1 MDSGKNYLMPGVSK
15 REVLAWAS
23 YDFANSGYTT
33 VILTAVY
40 NAFFVSVV
48 AENAVWATFAW
59 TLTITLS
66 NLLSIAVIPVIS
78 ALADAQANKRFW
90 RAVMTGICCMS
101 TATLAYTGP
110 GTLASAVFL
119 IVISNTAFNAGVS
132 LNSAFLS
139 ELAKPEAFGKVSG
152 WGWSFGYLG
161 GIVSLAACLLIVF
174 EGQKAGLPADVYV
187 PYTAMS
193 TATIFFVMALPML
206 LYVKERS
213 KPKNI
218 SFEKTF
224 KRIRQESVDSF
235 KLLKR
240 YPEFLKFCV
249 CGLFYQA
256 GIAVVITLS
265 AVYAQLVMKFTT
277 AQTIT
282 LILVVNITAAIGAF
296 VFGYVQDRL
305 GHKKTLALTILL
317 WIIMGVMA
325 AFSHGPVSFWIAAN
339 IAGIAMGSSQSAG
352 RAVVAVFAP
361 AGELAQFYSAW
372 NVAVWGANVLGPI
385 TYGTVTWLTS
395 GDQRTA
401 ILVTTLFFVIGLLIL
416 RRVHLPSKTVC

>member
-1 MDSGKNYLMPGVSK
+1 MSK
-15 REVLAWAS
+15 SVL
-23 YDFANSGYTT
+23 
-33 VILTAVY
+33 
-40 NAFFVSVV
+40 
-48 AENAVWATFAW
+48 
-59 TLTITLS
+59 
-66 NLLSIAVIPVIS
+66 NLRIS
-78 ALADAQANKRFW
+78 
-90 RAVMTGICCMS
+90 
-101 TATLAYTGP
+101 
-110 GTLASAVFL
+110 
-119 IVISNTAFNAGVS
+119 
-132 LNSAFLS
+132 
-139 ELAKPEAFGKVSG
+139 
-152 WGWSFGYLG
+152 
-161 GIVSLAACLLIVF
+161 
-174 EGQKAGLPADVYV
+174 
-187 PYTAMS
+187 
-193 TATIFFVMALPML
+193 
-206 LYVKERS
+206 
-213 KPKNI
+213 

-325 AFSHGPVSFWIAAN
+325 AFLTWSSEFLDRCQYCRHRD
-339 IAGIAMGSSQSAG
+339 GIEPISGQGSCCRFCS
-352 RAVVAVFAP
+352 
-361 AGELAQFYSAW
+361 AGELASSTLPGTS
-372 NVAVWGANVLGPI
+372 AVWGANVLGPI

>member
-1 MDSGKNYLMPGVSK
+1 MPVCRLTQRFSQVGKARSFRQGFRLGLVF
-15 REVLAWAS
+15 R
-23 YDFANSGYTT
+23 
-33 VILTAVY
+33 
-40 NAFFVSVV
+40 
-48 AENAVWATFAW
+48 
-59 TLTITLS
+59 LS
-66 NLLSIAVIPVIS
+66 RRHRQFSCL
-78 ALADAQANKRFW
+78 
-90 RAVMTGICCMS
+90 
-101 TATLAYTGP
+101 LAY
-110 GTLASAVFL
+110 
-119 IVISNTAFNAGVS
+119 
-132 LNSAFLS
+132 
-139 ELAKPEAFGKVSG
+139 
-152 WGWSFGYLG
+152 
-161 GIVSLAACLLIVF
+161 CF

-325 AFSHGPVSFWIAAN
+325 RSPHGPVSFGSLPILPASRWDRAN
-339 IAGIAMGSSQSAG
+339 QRAGQLLPFCSGRRTCPVLLCLERRRLGCQCFGPDHIRNSHLADVRRSKNRNPRDDTFLCYRTFNPSSCAF
-352 RAVVAVFAP
+352 AV
-361 AGELAQFYSAW
+361 
-372 NVAVWGANVLGPI
+372 
-385 TYGTVTWLTS
+385 
-395 GDQRTA
+395 
-401 ILVTTLFFVIGLLIL
+401 
-416 RRVHLPSKTVC
+416 

>member
-1 MDSGKNYLMPGVSK
+1 MPGVSK

-78 ALADAQANKRFW
+78 ALADAKANKRFW
-90 RAVMTGICCMS
+90 LAVMTGICCMS

-110 GTLASAVFL
+110 GTLV
-119 IVISNTAFNAGVS
+119 
-132 LNSAFLS
+132 
-139 ELAKPEAFGKVSG
+139 KPEAFGKVSG

-193 TATIFFVMALPML
+193 TAAIFFVMALPML

>member
-1 MDSGKNYLMPGVSK
+1 MPGVSK

-78 ALADAQANKRFW
+78 ALADAKANKRFW
-90 RAVMTGICCMS
+90 LAVMTGICCMS

-110 GTLASAVFL
+110 GTLASAVIL
-119 IVISNTAFNAGVS
+119 IIISNTAFNAGVS

-224 KRIRQESVDSF
+224 KRIRKESADSF
-235 KLLKR
+235 RLLKR
-240 YPEFLKFCV
+240 YPEFLKFCA

-277 AQTIT
+277 AQTIS
-282 LILVVNITAAIGAF
+282 LIFGRQYHRCHRSVCIWVRSGPSWTQEDLSAHDSF
-296 VFGYVQDRL
+296 VDRYGRYGSFLPRAGYFLDRRQYCGRRNGL
-305 GHKKTLALTILL
+305 KPIRRQG
-317 WIIMGVMA
+317 
-325 AFSHGPVSFWIAAN
+325 
-339 IAGIAMGSSQSAG
+339 GSCSLCS
-352 RAVVAVFAP
+352 
-361 AGELAQFYSAW
+361 
-372 NVAVWGANVLGPI
+372 
-385 TYGTVTWLTS
+385 
-395 GDQRTA
+395 
-401 ILVTTLFFVIGLLIL
+401 
-416 RRVHLPSKTVC
+416 RR

>member
-1 MDSGKNYLMPGVSK
+1 MPGVSK

-78 ALADAQANKRFW
+78 ALADAKANKRFW
-90 RAVMTGICCMS
+90 LAVMTGICCMS

-110 GTLASAVFL
+110 GTLASAVIL
-119 IVISNTAFNAGVS
+119 IIISNTAFNAGVS

-224 KRIRQESVDSF
+224 KRIRKESADSF
-235 KLLKR
+235 RLLKR
-240 YPEFLKFCV
+240 YPEFLKFCA

-277 AQTIT
+277 AQTIS

-317 WIIMGVMA
+317 WIVMGVMA
-325 AFSHGPVSFWIAAN
+325 AFSQGPVTFWIAAN
-339 IAGIAMGSSQSAG
+339 IAGVAMGSSQSAG
-352 RAVVAVFAP
+352 RAVLQSLPPPVNSLSFIP
-361 AGELAQFYSAW
+361 PGMWRF
-372 NVAVWGANVLGPI
+372 WGP
-385 TYGTVTWLTS
+385 T
-395 GDQRTA
+395 
-401 ILVTTLFFVIGLLIL
+401 F
-416 RRVHLPSKTVC
+416 

>member
-1 MDSGKNYLMPGVSK
+1 MPGVSK

-78 ALADAQANKRFW
+78 ALADAKANKRFW
-90 RAVMTGICCMS
+90 LAVMTGICCMS

-110 GTLASAVFL
+110 GTLASAVIL
-119 IVISNTAFNAGVS
+119 IIISNTAFNAGVS

-152 WGWSFGYLG
+152 WGWS
-161 GIVSLAACLLIVF
+161 
-174 EGQKAGLPADVYV
+174 
-187 PYTAMS
+187 
-193 TATIFFVMALPML
+193 
-206 LYVKERS
+206 YVKERS

-224 KRIRQESVDSF
+224 KRIRKESADSF
-235 KLLKR
+235 RLLKR
-240 YPEFLKFCV
+240 YPEFLKFCA

-277 AQTIT
+277 AQTIS

-317 WIIMGVMA
+317 WIVMGVMA
-325 AFSHGPVSFWIAAN
+325 AFSQGPVTFWIAAN
-339 IAGIAMGSSQSAG
+339 IAGVAMGSSQSAG

-416 RRVHLPSKTVC
+416 RWARLPSKTSC

>member
-1 MDSGKNYLMPGVSK
+1 MPGVSK

-90 RAVMTGICCMS
+90 LAVMTGICCMS
-101 TATLAYTGP
+101 TATLAYTGH

-240 YPEFLKFCV
+240 YREFLKFCV

-256 GIAVVITLS
+256 GIAVVITRYEIYDCSNDYFDFGRQYHCGHRRLCFRVRS
-265 AVYAQLVMKFTT
+265 RSVGAQENF
-277 AQTIT
+277 
-282 LILVVNITAAIGAF
+282 GAHHTF
-296 VFGYVQDRL
+296 VDHHGRDGSVLTWSSEFLDRCQYCRHRDGIEPISGQGSCCRFCSGRRTCPVLLCLERRRL
-305 GHKKTLALTILL
+305 GCQCFGPDHIRNSHLADVRRSKNRNPRDDTFLCYRTFNPSSC
-317 WIIMGVMA
+317 
-325 AFSHGPVSFWIAAN
+325 AF
-339 IAGIAMGSSQSAG
+339 
-352 RAVVAVFAP
+352 AV
-361 AGELAQFYSAW
+361 
-372 NVAVWGANVLGPI
+372 
-385 TYGTVTWLTS
+385 
-395 GDQRTA
+395 
-401 ILVTTLFFVIGLLIL
+401 
-416 RRVHLPSKTVC
+416 